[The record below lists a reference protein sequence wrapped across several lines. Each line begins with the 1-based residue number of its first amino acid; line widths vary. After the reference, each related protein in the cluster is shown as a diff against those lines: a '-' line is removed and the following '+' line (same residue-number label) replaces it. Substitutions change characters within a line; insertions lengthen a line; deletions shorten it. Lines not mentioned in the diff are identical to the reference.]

1 MNPKSTTKGKT
12 LAKAIQTACDLH
24 QRTLALY
31 AAFAVFDPYGAAL
44 NDLSCA
50 EARAFEIREYLII
63 YNPDFDLTALKPPRI
78 SPVKEGKD
86 QYATFRNHVKGIKAA
101 ISRFKAIDYQAIRKI
116 EIVLPLS
123 LMESDLEEFKSK
135 IA

>member
-1 MNPKSTTKGKT
+1 MNPQSTTKSKN
-12 LAKAIQTACDLH
+12 LAIAKAIQTACALH

-31 AAFAVFDPYGAAL
+31 AAFAAFDPYGAAL

-50 EARAFEIREYLII
+50 EARAFEIREHLIS
-63 YNPDFDLTALKPPRI
+63 YNPYFDLAALKPPRI

-86 QYATFRNHVKGIKAA
+86 QYATFRNHVKGIEAA
-101 ISRFKAIDYQAIRKI
+101 IRRFKAIDYPAKKLIQY
-116 EIVLPLS
+116 LLS
-123 LMESDLEEFKSK
+123 NLEEYLEEFKSK